1 MRFVPTNCLRV
12 GMVVGENLYNQAGD
26 LLLSRGTPLTDD
38 YIYSIERLKY
48 NGIYIEDDI
57 SRDIDIIN
65 IVSDKVRAKTVSG
78 IKNAFVDVSKNS
90 GDAVKSLA
98 EAKEQVEQIVDE
110 ICSNPSLMIN
120 MVDMK
125 VFDDYTYYH
134 SVNVAILS
142 IVIGVALGMERE
154 ELCNLGYGA

>member
-57 SRDIDIIN
+57 SKEIDIIN
-65 IVSDKVRAKTVSG
+65 VVSDKVRAKTVTGVKS
-78 IKNAFVDVSKNS
+78 AFVDVVKNPEQ
-90 GDAVKSLA
+90 AKQSLS
-98 EAKEQVEQIVDE
+98 EAKKQ
-110 ICSNPSLMIN
+110 
-120 MVDMK
+120 
-125 VFDDYTYYH
+125 
-134 SVNVAILS
+134 
-142 IVIGVALGMERE
+142 
-154 ELCNLGYGA
+154 

>member
-98 EAKEQVEQIVDE
+98 EAKEQVEQM
-110 ICSNPSLMIN
+110 LMKSATTR
-120 MVDMK
+120 V
-125 VFDDYTYYH
+125 
-134 SVNVAILS
+134 
-142 IVIGVALGMERE
+142 
-154 ELCNLGYGA
+154 